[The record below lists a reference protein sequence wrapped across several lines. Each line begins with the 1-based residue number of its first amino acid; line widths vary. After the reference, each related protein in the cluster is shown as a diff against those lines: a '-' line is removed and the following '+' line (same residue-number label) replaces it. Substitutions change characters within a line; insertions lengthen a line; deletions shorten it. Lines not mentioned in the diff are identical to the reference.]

1 MMTRFRERNNP
12 TGFTFNELQTKLDK
26 ANKDITELKL
36 RIYLMDKDQGLMETM
51 DQENVYRLNLDL
63 KVEKET
69 LKNDILEMEQAM
81 LEKDEALREAF
92 NAVEQHEEVLRQLDE
107 ERRKRE
113 ELQALQAFG
122 SMILDPG
129 SEDKLSNAIEK
140 SNGLESK
147 ISSLEKELKAEI
159 EGKREFQTLYNEEKS
174 KVADLERNA
183 NELDDRL
190 QNENDTKDET
200 FKALKEKYM
209 ATQDRIH
216 FLENELA
223 TQNSSLKDAESHI
236 GKSNSISKFYH

>member
-1 MMTRFRERNNP
+1 M
-12 TGFTFNELQTKLDK
+12 LQ
-26 ANKDITELKL
+26 
-36 RIYLMDKDQGLMETM
+36 
-51 DQENVYRLNLDL
+51 
-63 KVEKET
+63 
-69 LKNDILEMEQAM
+69 
-81 LEKDEALREAF
+81 KDEVLREAV
-92 NAVEQHEEVLRQLDE
+92 NAVEQHDEVLRQLGE

-129 SEDKLSNAIEK
+129 SEDKLSNANAKID
-140 SNGLESK
+140 GLESK
-147 ISSLEKELKAEI
+147 ISILEKELETEI
-159 EGKREFQTLYNEEKS
+159 ESKREFQTLYNEEKS

-183 NELDDRL
+183 IELEDKFH
-190 QNENDTKDET
+190 NENATNDET

-236 GKSNSISKFYH
+236 GTVKL

>member
-12 TGFTFNELQTKLDK
+12 NGFTFNEFQTKLDK
-26 ANKDITELKL
+26 ANKTITDLKI
-36 RIYLMDKDQGLMETM
+36 RIYYLEQDQGLTEKT

-63 KVEKET
+63 KVEKES
-69 LKNDILEMEQAM
+69 LKNDILEMEQKM
-81 LEKDEALREAF
+81 LQKDEALREAF

-129 SEDKLSNAIEK
+129 SEDKLSNANAKID
-140 SNGLESK
+140 GLESK
-147 ISSLEKELKAEI
+147 ISSLEKELEAEI
-159 EGKREFQTLYNEEKS
+159 ESKREFQTLYNEEKS

-183 NELDDRL
+183 NELEDKFH
-190 QNENDTKDET
+190 NENATNDET

-236 GKSNSISKFYH
+236 GTVKL

>member
-12 TGFTFNELQTKLDK
+12 NGFTFNEFQTKLDK
-26 ANKDITELKL
+26 ANKTITDLKI
-36 RIYLMDKDQGLMETM
+36 RIYYLEQDQGLTEKT

-63 KVEKET
+63 KVEKES
-69 LKNDILEMEQAM
+69 LKNDILEMEQQM
-81 LEKDEALREAF
+81 LQKDEVLREAV
-92 NAVEQHEEVLRQLDE
+92 NAVEQHDEVLRQLGE

-129 SEDKLSNAIEK
+129 SEDKLSNANAKID
-140 SNGLESK
+140 GLESK
-147 ISSLEKELKAEI
+147 ISILEKELETEI
-159 EGKREFQTLYNEEKS
+159 ESKREFQTLYNEEKS

-183 NELDDRL
+183 IEREDKFH
-190 QNENDTKDET
+190 NENATNDET

-236 GKSNSISKFYH
+236 GTVKL